1 MVKKSDAVD
10 IQTWAEDL
18 FGLPERF
25 LLHTRLVAF
34 FAFVSRG
41 FLLEL
46 PL

>member
-1 MVKKSDAVD
+1 MVEKSDAVD

-18 FGLPERF
+18 FELPERF
-25 LLHTRLVAF
+25 LLHTRLLAF
-34 FAFVSRG
+34 FAFVRRG